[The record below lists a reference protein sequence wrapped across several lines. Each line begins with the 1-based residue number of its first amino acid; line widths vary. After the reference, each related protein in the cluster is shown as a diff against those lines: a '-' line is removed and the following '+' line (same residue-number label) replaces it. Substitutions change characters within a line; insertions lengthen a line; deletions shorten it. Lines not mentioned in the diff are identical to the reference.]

1 MVVKNKEG
9 VSLFFIIFVFM
20 NAIITKIRNHE
31 GLSQEWTKFV
41 EQNLYSNTFSIM
53 EDFIMNNPIMPIT
66 WEFLHKHGTKEG
78 RNEMMLYA
86 VDLIIE
92 KYDESH
98 SN

>member
-1 MVVKNKEG
+1 
-9 VSLFFIIFVFM
+9 M
-20 NAIITKIRNHE
+20 NLVIEKIRAHE
-31 GLSQEWTKFV
+31 GLSVEWTKFV
-41 EQNLYSNTFSIM
+41 EQNLYSNTFSII
-53 EDFIMNNPIMPIT
+53 EDFVMNNNILPIT

-92 KYDESH
+92 KYDESR

>member
-1 MVVKNKEG
+1 
-9 VSLFFIIFVFM
+9 M
-20 NAIITKIRNHE
+20 NLVIEKIRAHE
-31 GLSQEWTKFV
+31 GLSVEWTKFV
-41 EQNLYSNTFSIM
+41 EQNLYSNTFSII
-53 EDFIMNNPIMPIT
+53 EDFVMNNNILPIT